1 MYEKTEKFHK
11 TDSSFDFISIV
22 FIHPDNSVSFCH
34 DYFPNYLF
42 RNICWVKESIIGD
55 SRNVMFL
62 FQFYKIASTHPKV
75 INMPS
80 FENVSKILSVKKSL
94 ESSLTVNNVDPKTSM
109 KISHRFKSLPKR
121 LTLMNLN
128 VTFKISCLE

>member
-1 MYEKTEKFHK
+1 MYEKAEKFRK
-11 TDSSFDFISIV
+11 TDCSFDFISIV
-22 FIHPDNSVSFCH
+22 FIDPHNSISFCH

-42 RNICWVKESIIGD
+42 CNICWVKESIFGN
-55 SRNVMFL
+55 SRSVMLL
-62 FQFYKIASTHPKV
+62 FQFDKIASTHPKV

-80 FENVSKILSVKKSL
+80 FENVSKIFSVKKSL

-109 KISHRFKSLPKR
+109 KVSHCFKSFPKR

-128 VTFKISCLE
+128 VTFKISGFE